1 MKHSMQKMIINF
13 TPTGMIPTRE
23 MTPHVP
29 LTPQEIASDIL
40 LCAEL
45 GASMVHIHARDK
57 DGSNTY
63 KKEVYRD
70 IITRVRKQNRDI
82 VIVVSTSGR
91 TFADFEKRA
100 EVLELDGEAK
110 PDMASLTLG
119 SINFNK
125 VASINPPEV
134 IMKLARRMKE
144 RGIKPELEVFDLGM
158 VNCARYL
165 IGKGLL
171 DPPYY
176 FNFIL
181 GNIAAAQASL
191 LHLGLLIRELPEN
204 SFWSV
209 GGVGRWQKTMNA
221 IGVVSGEGGVRVGL
235 EDNIWYDDKR
245 TVLAT
250 NAMLVE
256 RVVQLAAL
264 VDRPLATARDAR
276 DMLELK

>member
-40 LCAEL
+40 QCAEL
-45 GASMVHIHARDK
+45 GSSMVHIHARDK

-70 IITRVRKQNRDI
+70 IITRVRKQNPDI

-134 IMKLARRMKE
+134 ILKLARRMKE